1 MIVTY
6 KVKDHITN
14 EMLESVGFRIVK
26 HELIKA
32 VRADKIGFGNS
43 FIDTN
48 NEINAWY
55 KENIKDMIDMGW
67 LEEVVEENG
76 DDV

>member
-43 FIDTN
+43 FSGIRKT
-48 NEINAWY
+48 
-55 KENIKDMIDMGW
+55 
-67 LEEVVEENG
+67 
-76 DDV
+76 